1 METLLGQEVVAMKLR
16 RRKEPRR
23 GSDGAHPRSVADKS
37 KRAAPREPTLARGF
51 FLSEQTKAGSSLAL
65 PLQRV

>member
-1 METLLGQEVVAMKLR
+1 MLKR
-16 RRKEPRR
+16 RANQHEAAPSQQEPRR